1 MIDDPGTPFAMTYY
15 SRNLVLQHAL
25 NLVQTYGV
33 APDSVLE
40 YCGISEQSAWQPG
53 GFVPTERLIDLIEHC
68 AAMSRRNWIRILI
81 GLAIVV
87 LGYVL
92 MSGGG
97 NGDPNAFDAKELFSA
112 RRITVAPIVV
122 IAGYL
127 FIAYAILKKSGG
139 STNGQ

>member
-1 MIDDPGTPFAMTYY
+1 MAKHERTDDMPFT
-15 SRNLVLQHAL
+15 
-25 NLVQTYGV
+25 GV
-33 APDSVLE
+33 NYKL
-40 YCGISEQSAWQPG
+40 
-53 GFVPTERLIDLIEHC
+53 L
-68 AAMSRRNWIRILI
+68 LI

-122 IAGYL
+122 VAGYI